1 MTATGVGA
9 AARSMDSTETEG
21 TAWVFQESVAKPV
34 QARSEQS
41 FRRFLDAAE
50 YLLEDRSWTAL
61 KVQDVVAV
69 ARGSVGSFYNRFEDK
84 LALLR
89 CLETRLSNDFETAAL
104 ALIREYNRN
113 EELLADADGVI
124 ISLFMRFCG
133 QRAGVIRALDLV
145 RRMDLLAGGQVLATT
160 GGAAPAD
167 TKPSSVAASVT
178 GAGTSFDGVLQQLAE
193 ALADNPACFDAAPKT
208 DIERAL
214 LETFWLV
221 REHLLYGSPPAE
233 LKDLHRTLRQ
243 LFQARL
249 FPASAGGD

>member
-9 AARSMDSTETEG
+9 AARSINSGETEG
-21 TAWVFQESVAKPV
+21 TPWVFQEAAARPV

-61 KVQDVVAV
+61 KVQDVVAA

-89 CLETRLSNDFETAAL
+89 CLEARLNSDLETAVQAL
-104 ALIREYNRN
+104 VKEYGRN
-113 EELLADADGVI
+113 EELLADADGII
-124 ISLFMRFCG
+124 ISLFMRFCQ

-145 RRMDLLAGGQVLATT
+145 RRMDLLSGGQVLAAT
-160 GGAAPAD
+160 GEPQPAG
-167 TKPSSVAASVT
+167 TSPTSVAASAT
-178 GAGTSFDGVLQQLAE
+178 GAGASFDAALQHLAG
-193 ALADNPACFDAAPKT
+193 ALADNPACLDAAPMA

-221 REHLLYGSPPAE
+221 REHLLYGSPPKE
-233 LKDLHRTLRQ
+233 LGDLHRTLRQ
-243 LFQARL
+243 HFHARL

>member
-9 AARSMDSTETEG
+9 AARSMESAETEG
-21 TAWVFQESVAKPV
+21 TSWVFQEAVAKPV

-41 FRRFLDAAE
+41 FLRFLDAAE

-61 KVQDVVAV
+61 KVQDVVTA
-69 ARGSVGSFYNRFEDK
+69 AHGSVGSFYNRFEDK

-89 CLETRLSNDFETAAL
+89 CLETRLSADFETAVL
-104 ALIREYNRN
+104 ALVAECGRH
-113 EELLADADGVI
+113 EELLADADGII
-124 ISLFMRFCG
+124 ISLFMRFCE

-160 GGAAPAD
+160 GSAEPAH
-167 TKPSSVAASVT
+167 TSPSSVAASVT
-178 GAGTSFDGVLQQLAE
+178 GAGTSFDSVLRQLAE
-193 ALADNPACFDAAPKT
+193 ALAGNPACLDAAPKG

-221 REHLLYGSPPAE
+221 REHLLYGSPPKE
-233 LKDLHRTLRQ
+233 LGDLHRTLRQ
-243 LFQARL
+243 HFHARL
-249 FPASAGGD
+249 FPAAAGKD